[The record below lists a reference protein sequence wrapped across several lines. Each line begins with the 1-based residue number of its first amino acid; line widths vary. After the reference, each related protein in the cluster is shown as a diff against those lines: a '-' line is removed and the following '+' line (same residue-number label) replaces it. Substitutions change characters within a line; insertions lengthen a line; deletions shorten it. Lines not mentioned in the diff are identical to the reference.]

1 MAFSLYPSLG
11 LFRGLVIRKVVL
23 QGGARVSSSPSL
35 GQPGTGLRAGP
46 RPCVP
51 QHTCWRLCIEKIT
64 CRDIYVLCCAQ
75 SLIHAR
81 LIVISWTVAH
91 QAPLPMGDSLGK
103 NTGVGSHALLRDI
116 YKAGEFRVC
125 LYSSKANVQQR
136 NWLTNGKIYHHCSS
150 HRAKLKE
157 Q

>member
-23 QGGARVSSSPSL
+23 QGGARVSSSLSL
-35 GQPGTGLRAGP
+35 GQPGTRLMAGL

-51 QHTCWRLCIEKIT
+51 QHTCWRLYIEKIT
-64 CRDIYVLCCAQ
+64 LQRYLCAVLCLVDHSCPTHCDLMDC
-75 SLIHAR
+75 SPPG
-81 LIVISWTVAH
+81 SFAH
-91 QAPLPMGDSLGK
+91 GDSPGK
-103 NTGVGSHALLRDI
+103 NTGVSCHAILRDI

-136 NWLTNGKIYHHCSS
+136 NWLTDGKIYHHGSS
-150 HRAKLKE
+150 HCAKLKE